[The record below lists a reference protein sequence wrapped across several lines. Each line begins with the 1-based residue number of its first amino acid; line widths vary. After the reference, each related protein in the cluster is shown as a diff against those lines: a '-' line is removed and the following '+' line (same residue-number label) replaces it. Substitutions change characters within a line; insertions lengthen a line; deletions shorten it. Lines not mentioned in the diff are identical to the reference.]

1 MLNMELAVRRKR
13 GRTKRRLM
21 NAVKGDTQKVS
32 VAEED
37 ARERWRWIIC
47 HNQSHQ
53 KKIFLKTVS

>member
-21 NAVKGDTQKVS
+21 NSVKGDTQKVS

-47 HNQSHQ
+47 HNRSHQ